1 VFSHFVTFIDPDPR
15 AQLSAPDRAAVTH
28 LIRRIPGLARAHL
41 LSPAIARDPYFDDG
55 PAPLLT
61 LQLYFERLE
70 TLEEAAGPHGAL
82 QALVAAI
89 PPGLAPARVFQQ
101 VTWTRFFPVS
111 EPIGTPPDPRHSC
124 SFLVHYPGAPDSLNE
139 WLSYYMSHHVPLIC
153 RFPGVRAVEVHT
165 RVDWVDALP
174 WRREQ
179 HFQRNKIV
187 FDSAAALERALH
199 SPVREQMKA
208 DRASFPPFSGGN
220 VHHPLATE
228 TIVGVPW

>member
-15 AQLSAPDRAAVTH
+15 AQLSEDDRAAVSQ
-28 LIRRIPGLARAHL
+28 LILRIPGLARAHL
-41 LSPAIARDPYFDDG
+41 LSPTIARDPYIDDG

-61 LQLYFERLE
+61 IQLYFERLE

-82 QALVAAI
+82 QGLV
-89 PPGLAPARVFQQ
+89 PPSLAQARIFQQ
-101 VTWTRFFPVS
+101 VMWTRFFPVS
-111 EPIGTPPDPRHSC
+111 EPIGTPPGPPHSC
-124 SFLVHYPGAPDSLNE
+124 SFLVHYPGEPENLNE
-139 WLSYYMSHHVPLIC
+139 WLSYYMSHHVPLMC
-153 RFPGVRAVEVHT
+153 RFPGIRAVEVHT

-174 WRREQ
+174 WQREH

-208 DRASFPPFSGGN
+208 DRASFPAFSGGN
-220 VHHPLATE
+220 VHHSLATQ
-228 TIVGVPW
+228 TIVGGS